1 MSRGV
6 ELLARSRMR
15 ALALG
20 AIAVGAAGCSADSTR
35 FTDGLFAGRSGPSEV
50 TGSVTP
56 GQAAPV
62 GRVEATRLP
71 PPGGA
76 SEPPLQSEQAG
87 VAGGSRGLASYRP
100 PAAPSDVTGTVQ
112 APVARKPPPPPPQ
125 QQPQWTWDGGTAVTV
140 GQGDSV
146 EAIARRHGVP
156 ASAILQANGLAA
168 PAILYPGQRL
178 VIPRP
183 RQAAAPVPAPAPAVP
198 PPRPPM
204 IAAAK
209 PAPVPVPAPAP
220 AHTGATPAPQAPAA
234 AANVHVVA
242 AGDTLGKISRRYHK
256 SVDEIA
262 RANNMQPQG
271 KLNVGDRLVIPGVRV
286 SGLPAG
292 EAPKDTPREA
302 APAAPAAPT
311 NPAAPV
317 AKGTPA
323 QKANAAAKP
332 TTAAPAAETAAM
344 VTPAADPPAAGPK
357 GAPAAATPTF
367 RWPVHGKV
375 IAGFGARPNGQQ
387 NDGINVAVPENT
399 PVKAA
404 EDGVVAYAGSEL
416 KGYGNLVLVRHSNG
430 YVTAYAHAK
439 ELMVKRGD
447 TVKRGQ
453 VIAKSGQ
460 TGNVDAPQLH
470 FEVRKGPAPQD
481 PMPMLNGG

>member
-6 ELLARSRMR
+6 ELLVRSRMR

-20 AIAVGAAGCSADSTR
+20 AIAVSVAGCSADSTR
-35 FTDGLFAGRSGPSEV
+35 FTDGPFAGRSGPGEV
-50 TGSVTP
+50 TGSVAP
-56 GQAAPV
+56 GQSAPV
-62 GRVEATRLP
+62 GRVETTRLP

-76 SEPPLQSEQAG
+76 SEPPVQSAQTG
-87 VAGGSRGLASYRP
+87 IAGGSRGLASYHP
-100 PAAPSDVTGTVQ
+100 PAATSDVTGTVQ
-112 APVARKPPPPPPQ
+112 APAARKPPPPPQ
-125 QQPQWTWDGGTAVTV
+125 QPPQWTWDGGTAVTV

-156 ASAILQANGLAA
+156 ASAIMQANGLAA

-178 VIPRP
+178 VIPRA
-183 RQAAAPVPAPAPAVP
+183 RQASAPVAAPAPAAP

-220 AHTGATPAPQAPAA
+220 AHTVATPAPHPPTAP
-234 AANVHVVA
+234 ANVHVVA
-242 AGDTLGKISRRYHK
+242 AGDTLGKISRHYRK

-271 KLNVGDRLVIPGVRV
+271 KLNIGDRLVIPGVRV
-286 SGLPAG
+286 SGLPAT
-292 EAPKDTPREA
+292 EAPKDTAREA
-302 APAAPAAPT
+302 APVVPT

-323 QKANAAAKP
+323 PKVNAAPKQA
-332 TTAAPAAETAAM
+332 TTAPAAETAAV
-344 VTPAADPPAAGPK
+344 VTPAADPPAAGSK
-357 GAPAAATPTF
+357 GAPQAATPTF

-447 TVKRGQ
+447 PVKRGQ